1 MDPATAAALGQAG
14 ADLTTAGM
22 GLVQT
27 IIQGKQAS
35 MATTEG
41 ALREYGNQLAK
52 AKKKLATSPTGS
64 AAFSSA
70 LSQVESLQAIVNS
83 LTRQLVGGPQVSPV
97 PAPGAGLAYAPKV
110 TKARKDNT
118 TLYVVGGVV
127 LAAVVVG
134 GALYMSQ
141 GR

>member
-14 ADLTTAGM
+14 AELTTAGM

-41 ALREYGNQLAK
+41 ALKEYGNQLAK
-52 AKKKLATSPTGS
+52 AKKKLANSPTGS

-97 PAPGAGLAYAPKV
+97 PAPGAGLAYAPKA
-110 TKARKDNT
+110 KAKKSNT
-118 TLYVVGGVV
+118 TLYIVGGVV

-134 GALYMSQ
+134 GAFYMSQ